1 MSEYR
6 KYFSVVALAA
16 CVGLAGCGRD
26 DTPSPTPTSE
36 QPAAAAESTQP
47 DPREAEVLAAEE
59 YLALPR
65 FAAADLQRGERVFL
79 QCRACHSLAENEAH
93 RPSGP
98 NLWDMFGSEAAQRE
112 GFVYSDALKNSGVVW
127 TPASLEEWLV
137 RPSTFVPGNR
147 MAFAGIRREEDRTHL
162 IAYLL
167 RATSTAGE

>member
-1 MSEYR
+1 MPEYR
-6 KYFSVVALAA
+6 KYLSVLALAA
-16 CVGLAGCGRD
+16 CVGLAGCSRD
-26 DTPSPTPTSE
+26 DTPAPA
-36 QPAAAAESTQP
+36 PAADPPAGAAEPAQS
-47 DPREAEVLAAEE
+47 DPREAEVLSAEE

-79 QCRACHSLAENEAH
+79 QCRACHSLAEGEAH

-98 NLWDMFGSEAAQRE
+98 NLWGMFGSQAAQRD
-112 GFVYSDALKNSGVVW
+112 GFVYSDALKASGVVW

-137 RPSTFVPGNR
+137 RPSSFVPGNR